1 MPREKAF
8 VHPYIPNSVPEVR
21 EAMLREIGAG
31 DVEELYAG
39 IPDALRL
46 KREMNLPKPL
56 LSELELR
63 RHVEGLLRKNRSCQD
78 YLNFMGGGCW
88 QHFVPAVCDEIAS
101 RAEFLTA
108 YVGDTYSDLGKHQAI
123 FEFQSLMGEL
133 LDMDVVSGPT
143 YDWPSAASSTLLM
156 ASRLTGRK
164 RVLVPATT
172 GPERLSHMR
181 NFCRRAVSIEM
192 IATEPSSGLLD
203 LQDLERKCGRET
215 ACVYLE
221 NPTYL
226 GLIERQGAEVAQ
238 LAHSRGAL
246 LVVGVDPSSLGVL
259 APPATYG
266 ADLVCGEVQP
276 LGLHMHFGGGVCGF
290 IASHDDPAIVGEYN
304 TFLTSIAPTGRE
316 GEFGFGWSTM
326 DRTSYVRR
334 DASPDFMG
342 SATNLWGITAGVY
355 LALLGPRGM
364 RDLGEGILQRRH
376 YAMERLGAIKGLRT
390 PVFSATHFKEFVVT
404 FEGKAVQDVNK
415 ALLERGIF
423 GGIDLGGWFPEL
435 GNSAL
440 YCVTEVHTQENID
453 HLADAVREVLR

>member
-1 MPREKAF
+1 MSREKAF

-21 EAMLREIGAG
+21 EAMLREIGAR

-63 RHVEGLLRKNRSCQD
+63 RHVEDLLRKNRSCRD
-78 YLNFMGGGCW
+78 HLNFMGGGCW

-143 YDWPSAASSTLLM
+143 YDWPSAASSALLM

-172 GPERLSHMR
+172 GPERLRHMR

-192 IATEPSSGLLD
+192 IASVSSSGLLD
-203 LQDLERKCGRET
+203 LEDLERKCGGET

-226 GLIERQGAEVAQ
+226 GLIERQGRQVAQ

-259 APPATYG
+259 APPAAYG
-266 ADLVCGEVQP
+266 ADLVCGEAQP

-290 IASHDDPAIVGEYN
+290 IASRDDPAIVGEYN
-304 TFLTSIAPTGRE
+304 TFLTSIAPTQRK

-334 DASPDFMG
+334 DTSPDFMG

-355 LALLGPRGM
+355 LALLGPQGM
-364 RDLGEGILQRRH
+364 RDLGEGILQRCH
-376 YAMERLGAIKGLRT
+376 YAMKRLGAIKGLRT
-390 PVFSATHFKEFVVT
+390 PIFSAPHFKEFVVT
-404 FEGKAVQDVNK
+404 FEGKAVQDVNR

-453 HLADAVREVLR
+453 YLADALKEVLR